1 MKIEFKGVRKYFS
14 DQEVRSFVVVFDL
27 GKFLQSYPEFSDK
40 LTVEKIVNGAS
51 SFNKFS

>member
-27 GKFLQSYPEFSDK
+27 SKFLQSYPGFESTK
-40 LTVEKIVNGAS
+40 GGRETI
-51 SFNKFS
+51 